1 MTFETQS
8 INQAGQDQLDIV
20 AGEFEDWRCQKK
32 YRREKI
38 PGKLLR
44 EAQKLTQHLGATV
57 VRRRLG
63 LTKGQIDKLDTEK
76 PSVSTKAPEFMQLI
90 PAAGKTVSQS
100 PGLSIDICTP
110 KGIKISLSGL
120 PQKDPLA
127 LMAKLLE
134 GAEAC

>member
-20 AGEFEDWRCQKK
+20 AGEFEDWRRQKK

-44 EAQKLTQHLGATV
+44 EAQKLTQHLGATA

-63 LTKGQIDKLDTEK
+63 LTKGQINKLDAEQPFGLTQ
-76 PSVSTKAPEFMQLI
+76 APEFMQLI
-90 PAAGKTVSQS
+90 SASGKTTSQS
-100 PGLSIDICTP
+100 SGLSIDICTP

-134 GAEAC
+134 GGEAC